1 MQTLV
6 LFAVFFGTALL
17 LLGIYVYVNRR
28 RLEATAALEARLT
41 PGAPPPD
48 IHILRDIRKSAVPL
62 IDRLL
67 SGRSLTVFIERA
79 IERSGMRWTVGEFAI
94 ASALIASMG
103 LLVGQQFGVAVAI
116 GAATLGLLLPTI
128 LLQIQRRRRVARLE
142 EQLPEAIDMIVNAMR
157 AGFSF
162 QAAMKFVGEEMPAP
176 IGEEFSTFYDEQRLG
191 LDVRDALMDLQ
202 DRIGTLDI
210 KMFVTSLLI
219 QRETGGNLSEIL
231 TGLSTLIRDRAALHD
246 QIETLTAEPK
256 LTGTALASLPLL
268 AFAAIMLLNRPM
280 MEPMFETE
288 VGRYTLVF
296 AVGALTFGFVLIR
309 RIARIDT

>member
-1 MQTLV
+1 MQMLV

-17 LLGIYVYVNRR
+17 LLGLYVYVNRR
-28 RLEATAALEARLT
+28 RLEATAALKARLT
-41 PGAPPPD
+41 PGAPPAD
-48 IHILRDIRKSAVPL
+48 VNILRDIRKSAVPL
-62 IDRLL
+62 LDRLL

-103 LLVGQQFGVAVAI
+103 LLVGQRFGVVVAI
-116 GAATLGLLLPTI
+116 AAATVGLLLPTI
-128 LLQIQRRRRVARLE
+128 LLQVQRRRRVARLE

-191 LDVRDALMDLQ
+191 LDVRDALQDLQ

-280 MEPMFETE
+280 MEPMFSTDL
-288 VGRYTLVF
+288 GRYTLVF
-296 AVGALTFGFVLIR
+296 AVGALVFGFVLIR

>member
-1 MQTLV
+1 MQILV

-17 LLGIYVYVNRR
+17 LLGIYVFLNRH
-28 RLEATAALEARLT
+28 RLEATAALKSRLST
-41 PGAPPPD
+41 GRAPAEV
-48 IHILRDIRKSAVPL
+48 HILRDIRKSAVPIL
-62 IDRLL
+62 DRLL
-67 SGRSLTVFIERA
+67 SGRSLTVFLERA
-79 IERSGMRWTVGEFAI
+79 IERGGMRWTVGEFAI

-103 LLVGQQFGVAVAI
+103 LLVGQQFGVAIAVA
-116 GAATLGLLLPTI
+116 AATVGLLLPTV
-128 LLQIQRRRRVARLE
+128 LLQIQRHRRIARLE
-142 EQLPEAIDMIVNAMR
+142 EQLPEAVDMIVNAMR

-191 LDVRDALMDLQ
+191 LDVRDALLDLQ

-231 TGLSTLIRDRAALHD
+231 TGLSTLIRDRSALHA

-256 LTGTALASLPLL
+256 LTGTVLAALPLL
-268 AFAAIMLLNRPM
+268 AFGVIMLLNRPM
-280 MEPMFETE
+280 MEPMFETDT
-288 VGRYTLVF
+288 GQYTLMF
-296 AVGALTFGFVLIR
+296 AIGSLLLGFLLIR
-309 RIARIDT
+309 RITRIDT